1 MSNKDKH
8 PNLTLRR

>member
-8 PNLTLRR
+8 QNLTLRR